1 MSRLV
6 NFWSSSII
14 SRICITI
21 RVYSLFQNQ
30 PLHFETNRKLFEAE
44 EQDLFQDLQT
54 LPRNAAIRKLNDLVK
69 RARLA
74 KVHAYIISSLK
85 KEMPAMF
92 GKDAKKKELIKN
104 LPATFTNLQ
113 KKYQITPG
121 DFPDVAKMQEVL
133 KVQDFTK
140 FKSLDDFYLKKV
152 DSMLSSDIAR
162 LMKMIPNEEQ
172 EDSVIRGGAFDDVLS
187 KQGPFMHGGRYK

>member
-187 KQGPFMHGGRYK
+187 KQGPFMHGGM